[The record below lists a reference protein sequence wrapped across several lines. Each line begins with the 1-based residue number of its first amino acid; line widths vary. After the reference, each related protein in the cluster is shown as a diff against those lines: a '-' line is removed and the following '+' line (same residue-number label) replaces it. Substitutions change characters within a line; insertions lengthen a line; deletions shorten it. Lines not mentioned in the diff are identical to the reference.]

1 MRLLTAALYA
11 TLLISSTVVAAPSF
25 AQELT
30 DTDWR
35 ITIES
40 RRLGPLDTII
50 FFEES
55 ANILREVS
63 RSGVVDQIR
72 DLQGARADSVDIGDA
87 LFSFSISQT
96 GTDYTGTTIS
106 PWPGHSVSLIKTD
119 SGISGKI
126 EGGLFRGSFTGVPF
140 DSNYG
145 ALRDYA
151 AILASTQDVVAS
163 RIFDTSQLATDAY
176 GEFASNMIRIAAVAR
191 DDLDLVLGFK
201 FAWTGQPFS
210 HFELRRSNNS
220 AEMMIRGFDNY
231 RIGRQMA
238 YVKFDGDVAILTVH
252 TMMGQDTIEFI
263 QQAYEQI
270 AEQESK
276 TLIIDL
282 RQNSGGAFAIKP
294 LVEHIIDEPLNAGYF
309 ASQVWNADND
319 RLPSADELTALEPWV
334 GWSIIDFWTSVQN
347 EGLLKIRFEP
357 AEPNFDGP
365 VFVLIDSRSASA
377 TEIAVDA
384 LRASGLVTTVGQR
397 TAGEMLSQ
405 SFFDVADDFIISL
418 PVADYFSIAHGRIES
433 VGVPVDIEVAS
444 EDALEQAIALAREV
458 MAQYE

>member
-1 MRLLTAALYA
+1 M
-11 TLLISSTVVAAPSF
+11 
-25 AQELT
+25 
-30 DTDWR
+30 
-35 ITIES
+35 
-40 RRLGPLDTII
+40 
-50 FFEES
+50 
-55 ANILREVS
+55 
-63 RSGVVDQIR
+63 
-72 DLQGARADSVDIGDA
+72 
-87 LFSFSISQT
+87 
-96 GTDYTGTTIS
+96 
-106 PWPGHSVSLIKTD
+106 
-119 SGISGKI
+119 
-126 EGGLFRGSFTGVPF
+126 PF

-176 GEFASNMIRIAAVAR
+176 GEFASNMIRIAAVTR

-220 AEMMIRGFDNY
+220 AEMIIRGFDDY

-263 QQAYEQI
+263 QQAYEEI

-319 RLPSADELTALEPWV
+319 RLPSADELAALEPWV

-357 AEPNFDGP
+357 AELNFDGP